1 MQDVAFS
8 MRGDPANATKLT
20 DDSRYELVNPKAVSN
35 DDYIKYAVK
44 KVVAYV
50 DVDSDDSH
58 PIMPSPLT
66 EGICSVLGISVAG
79 VQTWN
84 LAFVRSFIR
93 PFLEK
98 DETICNDS
106 LLRSKLLEVE

>member
-1 MQDVAFS
+1 MP
-8 MRGDPANATKLT
+8 RTTKLI

-35 DDYIKYAVK
+35 DDYIKYSVK
-44 KVVAYV
+44 KVLGYV

-79 VQTWN
+79 VETWN
-84 LAFVRSFIR
+84 LAFVRSFILPMTR
-93 PFLEK
+93 RYDPN
-98 DETICNDS
+98 CS
-106 LLRSKLLEVE
+106 RSSKHIDIPRFCLSV

>member
-1 MQDVAFS
+1 

-44 KVVAYV
+44 KVLGYV
-50 DVDSDDSH
+50 DVDSDDPH

-79 VQTWN
+79 VETWN
-84 LAFVRSFIR
+84 LAFVRSFIL

-106 LLRSKLLEVE
+106 ALRSKLLEVE